1 MRAGWWVPSPRVTA
15 ATGWDVIT
23 RPLPLFWS
31 HLTHHH
37 SGARGSLRS
46 RWPGAMFV
54 QISPPKKIF
63 FLYASCT
70 DSTGCKVYS
79 LSLWSLVISENHRT
93 AKSILSAQVVS
104 KVKVSELDFI
114 LQWMNIGVT
123 WEKICRI
130 FLFTKL
136 IVFALFPRF
145 SISEEKWISFVHST
159 M

>member
-1 MRAGWWVPSPRVTA
+1 
-15 ATGWDVIT
+15 
-23 RPLPLFWS
+23 
-31 HLTHHH
+31 
-37 SGARGSLRS
+37 
-46 RWPGAMFV
+46 MFV
-54 QISPPKKIF
+54 QISPPKKFF

-123 WEKICRI
+123 WEKIFGIFFSRNWSFLPYFQG
-130 FLFTKL
+130 FLFQKKNEYRLYTAQCNNDLQLCVKTFWSITEKTQIWMTWFYFKNMKMHSNSYAKL
-136 IVFALFPRF
+136 IYSDYVAF
-145 SISEEKWISFVHST
+145 
-159 M
+159 

>member
-1 MRAGWWVPSPRVTA
+1 
-15 ATGWDVIT
+15 
-23 RPLPLFWS
+23 
-31 HLTHHH
+31 
-37 SGARGSLRS
+37 
-46 RWPGAMFV
+46 MFV
-54 QISPPKKIF
+54 QISPPKKFF

-104 KVKVSELDFI
+104 KIKVSELDFI

-145 SISEEKWISFVHST
+145 LFQKKNEYRLYTAQCNNDLQLCVKTFWSITEKTQIWMTWFYFKNRKMHSNSYAKLIYSDYVAF
-159 M
+159 